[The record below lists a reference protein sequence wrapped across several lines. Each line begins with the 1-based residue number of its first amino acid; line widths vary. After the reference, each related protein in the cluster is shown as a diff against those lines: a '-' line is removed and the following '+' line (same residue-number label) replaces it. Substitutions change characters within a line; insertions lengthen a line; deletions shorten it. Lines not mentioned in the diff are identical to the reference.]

1 MVICMKKIFQ
11 TFGLL
16 IITGSFSTFSHT
28 AHHSDALL
36 DAVNNPERNIKYSA
50 RDNFRNPYE
59 TLSFFNI
66 KPTMNVL
73 ELAAGGGWYTEIL
86 APYLKENGQ
95 LSVTHYNPEG
105 SGYYKRSRNA
115 YDKKVSSNPLFDGVK
130 VITAETPPIEPFT
143 KPETQDLVVT
153 FRNLHNWLAR
163 DAMKSVM
170 QEAYNSLKIGGH
182 FGVVEHRAPE
192 GSSMEFMKTS
202 GYVSQS
208 LAIETALEVGFKL
221 IATSEVNANP
231 KDSADHPKG
240 VWTLP
245 PSYRLKD
252 QDRSK
257 YENIGESDR
266 MTLLFKK

>member
-1 MVICMKKIFQ
+1 MKNIFQ
-11 TFGLL
+11 TSGFL
-16 IITGSFSTFSHT
+16 IVSICFSVFIGA
-28 AHHSDALL
+28 AHHNDLL
-36 DAVNNPERNIKYSA
+36 KDAVNNSERNIKYSA
-50 RDNFRNPYE
+50 RDNYRNPYE
-59 TLSFFNI
+59 TLSFFEI
-66 KPTMNVL
+66 KPSMNVL
-73 ELAAGGGWYTEIL
+73 ELSAGGGWYTEIL
-86 APYLKENGQ
+86 APYLKEKGK
-95 LSVTHYNPEG
+95 LSVTHHNAANG
-105 SGYYKRSRNA
+105 GYYKRSREA
-115 YDKKVSSNPLFDGVK
+115 YDKKVASNPLFSGVT
-130 VITAETPPIEPFT
+130 VITAETPPSEAFT

-163 DAMKSVM
+163 DAMKQVM
-170 QEAYNSLKIGGH
+170 QEVYDSLKVGGH

-221 IATSEVNANP
+221 IATSEINANP
-231 KDSADHPKG
+231 KDTADHPKG

-252 QDRSK
+252 KDRSK
-257 YENIGESDR
+257 YTKIGESDR

>member
-1 MVICMKKIFQ
+1 MKNIYQ
-11 TFGLL
+11 ILGLS
-16 IITGSFSTFSHT
+16 IISFSFSTNIES
-28 AHHSDALL
+28 AHHEDALL
-36 DAVNNPERNIKYSA
+36 DAINNPERNVKYSA

-59 TLSFFNI
+59 TLSFFKI
-66 KPTMNVL
+66 EPTMHVL

-86 APYLKENGQ
+86 APYLKKNGK

-105 SGYYKRSRNA
+105 SGYYKRSREA
-115 YDKKVSSNPLFDGVK
+115 YDKKVSSNPLFDGIR
-130 VITAETPPIEPFT
+130 VITAETPPAQAFT

-170 QEAYNSLKIGGH
+170 QEAYNSLKVGGY

-192 GSSMEFMKTS
+192 GSSMEFMRSS

-208 LAIETALEVGFKL
+208 MAIETALAVGFKL
-221 IATSEVNANP
+221 IATSEINANP
-231 KDSADHPKG
+231 KDTADHPKG

-257 YENIGESDR
+257 YEEIGESDR